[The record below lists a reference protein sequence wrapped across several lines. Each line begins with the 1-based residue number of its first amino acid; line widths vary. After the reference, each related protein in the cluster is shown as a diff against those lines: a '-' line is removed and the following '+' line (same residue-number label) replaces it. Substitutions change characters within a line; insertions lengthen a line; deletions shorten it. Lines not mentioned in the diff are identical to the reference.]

1 MPWTFFLFDSS
12 EILIRS
18 IKSINRGS
26 PKIQAL
32 WKKYS
37 TQLKNEG
44 SSAVGIPWRRSGI
57 FQVPSQFVDEVCKEA
72 AQRCVLIKTC
82 PLNTVTI
89 SVQNDSYNRENKVG
103 CKKNSFHSVT
113 LHSCRILTDILFTFL
128 KNSAVIF
135 KRIWV
140 SLNWEAWINNPTSF
154 LPYISTRK
162 KEKTRTYFCT
172 QNN

>member
-57 FQVPSQFVDEVCKEA
+57 FQVPSHFVDEVCKEA
-72 AQRCVLIKTC
+72 AQRCVLIRTC

-89 SVQNDSYNRENKVG
+89 SVQKSDCHHRENKVSY
-103 CKKNSFHSVT
+103 KKNSFHSVT
-113 LHSCRILTDILFTFL
+113 LHSFKTLTGILVTFL
-128 KNSAVIF
+128 KNSAVIYF
-135 KRIWV
+135 FEDFG
-140 SLNWEAWINNPTSF
+140 SQLNWEAWINGKDVSNIPTWF
-154 LPYISTRK
+154 LP
-162 KEKTRTYFCT
+162 
-172 QNN
+172 

>member
-1 MPWTFFLFDSS
+1 MSRCKGILTSRTWAQGSIIFKMPWTFFLFDSS

-57 FQVPSQFVDEVCKEA
+57 FQVPSHFEDEVCKEA
-72 AQRCVLIKTC
+72 AQRCVLIRTC

-89 SVQNDSYNRENKVG
+89 SAQKSDSDNRENKVSYSST
-103 CKKNSFHSVT
+103 K
-113 LHSCRILTDILFTFL
+113 RILFIAWNYILAEFWLVFL
-128 KNSAVIF
+128 SH
-135 KRIWV
+135 
-140 SLNWEAWINNPTSF
+140 S
-154 LPYISTRK
+154 
-162 KEKTRTYFCT
+162 
-172 QNN
+172 